1 MNLLNN
7 YKFYIIIYLV
17 VSTIFNQGYKFVT
30 KTMNNSGAL
39 TILIQII
46 SSLTCILIIPLFE
59 IKFPSNYKV
68 YIFLFLAIIFY
79 TLNDR
84 LGTTARSGI
93 DASTYNILKQLS
105 TVFMIIMG
113 LFFFKEQFVLNKIV
127 GALLIILSNLL
138 VFYKKENFG
147 INKYL
152 ILGILANISLSIA
165 LFLDVNYS
173 KEFNLAFYV
182 LLTFLIPLI
191 LIFIFERIKVK
202 QIINE
207 YKKSNKI
214 ILLVTSVSWAIMMI
228 LKLKTYELGSV
239 IVVAPLTSLTVI
251 LNIFV
256 SYFLLKEKSN
266 LIKKIIAGIL
276 IVIGILLIKM

>member
-1 MNLLNN
+1 MNLLSDF
-7 YKFYIIIYLV
+7 KFYIIIYLI
-17 VSTIFNQGYKFVT
+17 VSIVFNQGYKIVT
-30 KTMNNSGAL
+30 KRMRSAGAL

-46 SSLTCILIIPLFE
+46 SSIICIFMIPLFE
-59 IKFPSNYKV
+59 IKFPLNCKV

-84 LGTTARSGI
+84 LGTTSRSGLE
-93 DASTYNILKQLS
+93 ASTYSILKQLS

-113 LFFFKEQFVLNKIV
+113 ILFFKESFVLNKII
-127 GALLIILSNLL
+127 GALLIIFSNVL
-138 VFYKKENFG
+138 VFYKKENFKF
-147 INKYL
+147 NKFL

-191 LIFIFERIKVK
+191 LIFIFEKIKVK
-202 QIINE
+202 EIIYE
-207 YKKSNKI
+207 YNNSNKI
-214 ILLVTSVSWAIMMI
+214 ILFLTSIAWTLMMI
-228 LKLKTYELGSV
+228 TKLKSYELGSV

-251 LNIFV
+251 LNIIF
-256 SYFLLKEKSN
+256 SYFLLKERDN

-276 IVIGILLIKM
+276 IVLGIILIKL

>member
-1 MNLLNN
+1 MNNWEV
-7 YKFYIIIYLV
+7 YIIIYLI
-17 VSTIFNQGYKFVT
+17 VSVIFNQAYKTVT
-30 KTMNNSGAL
+30 KRMKSAGAL

-46 SSLTCILIIPLFE
+46 SSLICMLMIPLFE
-59 IKFPSNYKV
+59 IKFPMDIKV

-84 LGTTARSGI
+84 LGTTSRSGLE
-93 DASTYNILKQLS
+93 ASSYSILKQLS

-113 LFFFKEQFVLNKIV
+113 ILFFKESFILNKII
-127 GALLIILSNLL
+127 GALLIIFSNVL
-138 VFYKKENFG
+138 VFYKKENF
-147 INKYL
+147 IFNKFL

-191 LIFIFERIKVK
+191 LIFTFERIK
-202 QIINE
+202 IREIMYE
-207 YKKSNKI
+207 YNKSNKTA
-214 ILLVTSVSWAIMMI
+214 LFLTSISWTIMMI
-228 LKLKTYELGSV
+228 TKLKSYELGSV

-251 LNIFV
+251 LNIIV
-256 SYFLLKEKSN
+256 SYFFLKEKSN

-276 IVIGILLIKM
+276 IVIGIILIKL

>member
-30 KTMNNSGAL
+30 KSMNNSGAL

-214 ILLVTSVSWAIMMI
+214 ILLVTSISWSIMMI
-228 LKLKTYELGSV
+228 SKLKTYELGSV

-251 LNIFV
+251 LNVII
-256 SYFLLKEKSN
+256 SYFLLKEKNN

-276 IVIGILLIKM
+276 IIIGIILIKI